1 MATRLVDLGSVVGPK
16 GDKGDQGERGLQG
29 PQGIQGPKGET
40 GAQGATG
47 PQGPAGAAGKH
58 AYQYAVEGGYTGT
71 EAEYKA
77 LMAAAA
83 STEYVD
89 DAISEA
95 TKKLI
100 TLRIGTDSSSVGQ
113 EINIACSHLTG
124 AMYALEYSGTF
135 TANEN
140 GKVEIIVSPPYGYA
154 INMLNDSESLLIE
167 YCNGTWHTVRAKCTA
182 RNDGSVAFSISDV
195 EANATRDFSFV
206 RIGGQKI
213 PYITMEVA

>member
-1 MATRLVDLGSVVGPK
+1 MATRIVDLGSVVGP
-16 GDKGDQGERGLQG
+16 
-29 PQGIQGPKGET
+29 
-40 GAQGATG
+40 
-47 PQGPAGAAGKH
+47 QGPAGADGAQGPAGTPGAAGAAGKT
-58 AYQYAVEGGYTGT
+58 AYQYAVEGGYSGT
-71 EAEYKA
+71 EAEFKA

-83 STEYVD
+83 STKYVD

-100 TLRIGTDSSSVGQ
+100 TLRIRPDSGSVGQ
-113 EINIACSHLTG
+113 EINIACSRLTG
-124 AMYALEYSGTF
+124 AMYAVEYSGTF

-167 YCNGTWHTVRAKCTA
+167 YYDSSWHSKPEVQCTA
-182 RNDGSVAFSISDV
+182 KDDGSVSFSISGLQSY
-195 EANATRDFSFV
+195 ETCNFSFV
-206 RIGGQKI
+206 RMDRTKI